1 MMRMGLR
8 ARVAISI
15 ALICL
20 TAAGTVSA
28 VAYGFARWYLVGQR
42 EASALTRAALD
53 SRAVDAVL
61 VAGGDP
67 GDALTQVPSV
77 GTSLP
82 MVRVG
87 DSWYTASVTLQPDAL
102 PASLLSQGAAG
113 GGQMRF
119 AVQDDAYLGVAL
131 PVESGLYVEVFPL
144 IDLDRTLSWGGWIL
158 VTLTT
163 FTALLGA
170 AIGASLAGR
179 VLGPLGRLRIGA
191 RRIAGGDLGTR
202 IAMTGDTDLDPIAD
216 AFNEMAE
223 AVEAR
228 IARERRFS
236 ANVSHE
242 LRSPVTSSLAT
253 AEHLE
258 RQSGALPEREAR
270 LVTLLVSQMRRMST
284 VLIDLL
290 EISRLTAD
298 DPPQWES
305 ANIAGLCRDVLAHR
319 GVDSGLVT
327 GDEPVVRTDARRLER
342 IVGNLVD
349 NAERHGR
356 GLTSLTIERDTSTV
370 RIIAADSGPG
380 IDPDVQERLFEP
392 FARGASRART
402 EGAGLGLAIVREQ
415 AHALGGEVHAEAQ
428 TGGGA
433 RFIVDLPIIKDEP

>member
-1 MMRMGLR
+1 MAL
-8 ARVAISI
+8 SI

-28 VAYGFARWYLVGQR
+28 AAYGFARWYLVGQR

-61 VAGGDP
+61 VSGGDP

-87 DSWYTASVTLQPDAL
+87 DAWYTASVTLQPDAL
-102 PASLLSQGAAG
+102 PPSLLALGVAG

-119 AVQDDAYLGVAL
+119 AVEDDAYLGVAL
-131 PVESGLYVEVFPL
+131 PVESGLYVEVFP
-144 IDLDRTLSWGGWIL
+144 ISDLDRTLTWGGWIL
-158 VTLTT
+158 LVLTA

-191 RRIAGGDLGTR
+191 RQIASGALGTR
-202 IAMTGDTDLDPIAD
+202 IGLTGDSDLDPIAD

-223 AVEAR
+223 AVEDR

-253 AEHLE
+253 AELLE
-258 RQSGALPEREAR
+258 RQSDALPEREAR
-270 LVTLLVSQMRRMST
+270 LVTLLVSQMRRMSK
-284 VLIDLL
+284 VLLDLL
-290 EISRLTAD
+290 EISRLTSE

-305 ANIAGLCRDVLAHR
+305 ANIAGLCREVLAHR
-319 GVDSGLVT
+319 GVDQNLVV

-349 NAERHGR
+349 NAERHGG
-356 GLTSLTIERDTSTV
+356 GLTLLLIERDAQNV
-370 RIIAADSGPG
+370 RIRAEDSGPG
-380 IDPDVQERLFEP
+380 VDPDVRERLFEP
-392 FARGASRART
+392 FARGASQART

-415 AHALGGEVHAEAQ
+415 AHALGGEVHVESPAA
-428 TGGGA
+428 GGA
-433 RFIVDLPIIKDEP
+433 RFVVDLPIMKDEP